1 MIGKIVTG
9 KSFKGAVEY
18 AMNKPGAR
26 LLACDGVDGSDARS
40 VTRSFNFQ
48 RKARPEKEYIV
59 GHISLSFH
67 PDDTPKLTDETMVT
81 LAEEYMQRMGITD
94 TQYIVV
100 RHTDTEHSHLH
111 IVYNRVK
118 YDAKLVRSHNERIR
132 NVAVCKAVKQKYG
145 LTFSGGKENV
155 KTERLHGADKVKYVV
170 YETIE
175 EALPRCLSLT
185 ALADEL
191 KRQGIAMTFVYRGGD
206 SEKEVQGLTFTK
218 DAITFKASQV
228 DRKFSY
234 GNLCKRIE
242 ANRMEAE
249 AAVRQTEKQK
259 RREQADERRREAA
272 RLRREERA
280 RQKEVAFQ
288 QMWREF
294 IGEEIGRDPD
304 AGTSR
309 RIERETVAVA
319 RQDGRTRRAEETVRR
334 AGEERAEGNVV
345 NKCSSRSPAALQRK
359 SNGMRPT
366 MPSNGAA
373 TERSRERIDE
383 IRGRR
388 LSPQE
393 QAQLYSPQGLRHT
406 YRKGNIEYTRL
417 YRPIISERG
426 PDILTEHTVSE
437 RRIDTNPVVYGI
449 RLSDEQLRKIGEG
462 EYIRLENMKHEDGT
476 LFSGYVVMDDR
487 FRASWIFRQPPD
499 RIVKED
505 KFYIREMDKLLA
517 DHGYVVRAKVRFW
530 SPTQPESRQ
539 YFWKDKYGLY
549 DCSYDD
555 PRLPKPPRQE
565 IRVPSVPPLKKS
577 RGPKL

>member
-1 MIGKIVTG
+1 M
-9 KSFKGAVEY
+9 
-18 AMNKPGAR
+18 
-26 LLACDGVDGSDARS
+26 
-40 VTRSFNFQ
+40 
-48 RKARPEKEYIV
+48 
-59 GHISLSFH
+59 
-67 PDDTPKLTDETMVT
+67 
-81 LAEEYMQRMGITD
+81 
-94 TQYIVV
+94 
-100 RHTDTEHSHLH
+100 H

-170 YETIE
+170 YEAIE
-175 EALPRCLSLT
+175 ETLPRCLSLT

-191 KRQGIAMTFVYRGGD
+191 KRQGIAMTFIYRGGD

-294 IGEEIGRDPD
+294 IGEEIERDPD
-304 AGTSR
+304 
-309 RIERETVAVA
+309 AVA
-319 RQDGRTRRAEETVRR
+319 RQDGRIRR
-334 AGEERAEGNVV
+334 AGEERAGSYAANECPEETV
-345 NKCSSRSPAALQRK
+345 SRSPAAPQKK
-359 SNGMRPT
+359 SNEMRPT
-366 MPSNGAA
+366 MPADGTA
-373 TERSRERIDE
+373 TERYRERIDE

-393 QAQLYSPQGLRHT
+393 QTQLYSPQGLRHT

-426 PDILTEHTVSE
+426 PNILTEHIVSE

-462 EYIRLENMKHEDGT
+462 EYIRLENMKREDGT

-487 FRASWIFRQPPD
+487 FRTSWIFRQPSD

-530 SPTQPESRQ
+530 GPTQPESQQ
-539 YFWKDKYGLY
+539 YFWKDKYSLY

-555 PRLPKPPRQE
+555 PRLLKPPRQE

>member
-26 LLACDGVDGSDARS
+26 LLACDGVDATDARS

-48 RKARPEKEYIV
+48 RKARPEKEYVV
-59 GHISLSFH
+59 GHVSLSLH
-67 PDDTPKLTDETMVT
+67 KDDTPKLTDETMIR
-81 LAEEYMQRMGITD
+81 LAEEYMHRMGIAN

-132 NVAVCKAVKQKYG
+132 NVAVCKAVKQQYG
-145 LTFSGGKENV
+145 LTFSEGKKNV
-155 KTERLHGADKVKYVV
+155 KTERLHGPDKVKYVV
-170 YETIE
+170 YEAIE
-175 EALPRCLSLT
+175 EALPCCLSLT

-191 KRQGIAMTFVYRGGD
+191 KRQGIATTFVHRGGD

-234 GNLCKRIE
+234 GNLCKSIE

-249 AAVRQTEKQK
+249 AAVRQAEKQ
-259 RREQADERRREAA
+259 RRREC
-272 RLRREERA
+272 
-280 RQKEVAFQ
+280 
-288 QMWREF
+288 
-294 IGEEIGRDPD
+294 IGEEIGRGPD
-304 AGTSR
+304 
-309 RIERETVAVA
+309 AVA
-319 RQDGRTRRAEETVRR
+319 RQDGRIRR
-334 AGEERAEGNVV
+334 AGEERAGRNAANECPEGTV
-345 NKCSSRSPAALQRK
+345 SRSPAAPQKK
-359 SNGMRPT
+359 SNGIRPA
-366 MPSNGAA
+366 MPSNGSA

-393 QAQLYSPQGLRHT
+393 QAQLYSPQGLTLT

-417 YRPIISERG
+417 YRPIRPESG

-462 EYIRLENMKHEDGT
+462 EYIRLENMKREDGT

-487 FRASWIFRQPPD
+487 FRAGWIFRQPPD

-530 SPTQPESRQ
+530 SPTQPELRQ

-565 IRVPSVPPLKKS
+565 IRGPSVPPLKKS

>member
-26 LLACDGVDGSDARS
+26 LLACDGVDATNARS

-48 RKARPEKEYIV
+48 RKARPEKEYVV
-59 GHISLSFH
+59 GHVSLSFH
-67 PDDTPKLTDETMVT
+67 KDDTPKLTDETMIR
-81 LAEEYMQRMGITD
+81 LAEEYMHRMGIAD

-111 IVYNRVK
+111 IVYNRIK

-132 NVAVCKAVKQKYG
+132 NVAVCKAVKQQYG
-145 LTFSGGKENV
+145 LTFSEGKKNV
-155 KTERLHGADKVKYVV
+155 KTERLHGLDKVKYVV
-170 YETIE
+170 YEAVRAI
-175 EALPRCLSLT
+175 LPECLSLPE
-185 ALADEL
+185 LAERLRD
-191 KRQGIAMTFVYRGGD
+191 KGIATTFVHRGGD

-228 DRKFSY
+228 DRKFGY
-234 GNLCKRIE
+234 GNLCKSIE

-249 AAVRQTEKQK
+249 AAVRQAEKQRRGEQSDERK
-259 RREQADERRREAA
+259 RQRRREAA
-272 RLRREERA
+272 RLRREERD
-280 RQKEVAFQ
+280 RQKEIAFQ
-288 QMWREF
+288 KMWREF
-294 IGEEIGRDPD
+294 IGEEIGRGPD
-304 AGTSR
+304 A
-309 RIERETVAVA
+309 VAG
-319 RQDGRTRRAEETVRR
+319 QDGRIRG
-334 AGEERAEGNVV
+334 AGEERAGSYAANEYPEGTVY
-345 NKCSSRSPAALQRK
+345 RSPAAPQK
-359 SNGMRPT
+359 TSNGIRPA
-366 MPSNGAA
+366 MPSNGSA

-393 QAQLYSPQGLRHT
+393 QAQLYSSQGLTLT

-417 YRPIISERG
+417 YRPIRPESG

-437 RRIDTNPVVYGI
+437 RRIDTNPVLYGI

-462 EYIRLENMKHEDGT
+462 EYIRLENMKREDGT

-530 SPTQPESRQ
+530 GPTQPESRQ

-577 RGPKL
+577 KGPKL

>member
-26 LLACDGVDGSDARS
+26 LLACDGVDATDARS

-48 RKARPEKEYIV
+48 RKARPEKEYVV
-59 GHISLSFH
+59 GHVSLSFH
-67 PDDTPKLTDETMVT
+67 KDDTPKLTDETMIR
-81 LAEEYMQRMGITD
+81 LAEEYMHRMGIAD

-111 IVYNRVK
+111 IVYNRVR

-132 NVAVCKAVKQKYG
+132 NVAVCKAVKQQYG
-145 LTFSGGKENV
+145 LTFSEGKKNV
-155 KTERLHGADKVKYVV
+155 KTERLHGPDKVKYVV
-170 YETIE
+170 YEAIE

-191 KRQGIAMTFVYRGGD
+191 KRQGIATTFVHRGGD

-218 DAITFKASQV
+218 DAITFKASQI

-234 GNLCKRIE
+234 GNLCKSIE

-249 AAVRQTEKQK
+249 AAVRQAEKQR
-259 RREQADERRREAA
+259 RREQSDERKRQRRRETA
-272 RLRREERA
+272 RLRKEERA
-280 RQKEVAFQ
+280 RQKEIAFQ
-288 QMWREF
+288 KMWREF
-294 IGEEIGRDPD
+294 IGEEIGRGPD
-304 AGTSR
+304 
-309 RIERETVAVA
+309 AVA
-319 RQDGRTRRAEETVRR
+319 RQDGRIRR
-334 AGEERAEGNVV
+334 AGEERAGSYAANECPEGTV
-345 NKCSSRSPAALQRK
+345 SRSPAAPQKK
-359 SNGMRPT
+359 SNGIRPA
-366 MPSNGAA
+366 MPSNGSA

-388 LSPQE
+388 LSPQ
-393 QAQLYSPQGLRHT
+393 GLTLT

-417 YRPIISERG
+417 YRPIRPEGG

-437 RRIDTNPVVYGI
+437 RRIDTNPVLYGI

-462 EYIRLENMKHEDGT
+462 EYIRLENMKREDGT